1 MPLYIA
7 SKPMNAAHSTVIIG
21 SHPVIPVR
29 TNPVMRVA
37 SLDERVLDSQ
47 NRRPQFSRLR
57 EALTAANRHNP
68 GQLSGSVI
76 PRLPTQPVK
85 CTCCGDELNSKC
97 LVQACTKPDQTTCKI
112 CGKEMNIKCI
122 LAVCKQELES
132 AQNKWKRR
140 DCSCQ
145 GEKEM
150 TIWWLWLRHDNE
162 KY

>member
-7 SKPMNAAHSTVIIG
+7 SKPMNASHSTIIIG
-21 SHPVIPVR
+21 SHPVIPVAIR
-29 TNPVMRVA
+29 TNPVMTVA

-57 EALTAANRHNP
+57 EALTAANQHNP
-68 GQLSGSVI
+68 GQLSGSLL

-85 CTCCGDELNSKC
+85 CTCCGGELNSKC
-97 LVQACTKPDQTTCKI
+97 LVQACTKPDQTRSCTKPDQTTCKI

-132 AQNKWKRR
+132 AQNK
-140 DCSCQ
+140 
-145 GEKEM
+145 
-150 TIWWLWLRHDNE
+150 
-162 KY
+162 